1 MPIRAVIHQP
11 SLPKYRVPVFR
22 ELASRL
28 GMDLT
33 IYHGEL
39 KEVPTAK
46 ADGFR
51 AVPFNRLPW
60 PLGSEAIGWQP
71 MRLGYLTG
79 RDADVLVFNWNIRHA
94 SLVPYLLTAR
104 RFGVPTVLWGH
115 GFSKHER
122 PIRRLLRWNVARL
135 ATAVLTYNHG
145 VADTLVA
152 SGLPRERVFTA
163 LNTIDHRPIL
173 AQRERWAQKP
183 EELEAFRVKNG
194 LRSDAPHLLFVSR
207 LDPNNRVDVLID
219 AVALLRERMP
229 GIRATIVGGG
239 TDGENLRAHAESRGV
254 LGSAVHLT
262 GPIYDEDVL
271 SAWFLSADFFVYP
284 SNIGLSIIHAL
295 GYGLPVLVGD
305 RIDLHNPEIEALFP
319 GDNGALFKHNSAEA
333 LAGTIVSLW
342 NDQPRLARMRAC
354 AAASAREYFTLK
366 RMVDGLDAVIR
377 YAALRPMRDPDQ
389 GDRTGVLPASQA

>member
-1 MPIRAVIHQP
+1 MSIRAVIHQP

-22 ELASRL
+22 ELAARAGL
-28 GMDLT
+28 DLT

-39 KEVPTAK
+39 REVPTAR

-51 AVPFNRLPW
+51 AVPFKRLPW

-79 RDADVLVFNWNIRHA
+79 RDADVLVFNWNMRHT
-94 SLVPYLLTAR
+94 SLVPYLLMAR

-115 GFSKHER
+115 GFSKHEK

-152 SGLPRERVFTA
+152 SGLARERVFTA
-163 LNTIDHRPIL
+163 LNTIDYQPIL
-173 AQRERWAQKP
+173 SQRERWAQRP
-183 EELEAFRVKNG
+183 EQLEAFRKQHG
-194 LRSDAPHLLFVSR
+194 LRSDAPHLVFVSR

-239 TDGENLRAHAESRGV
+239 MDGAALRAHAERRGV
-254 LGSAVHLT
+254 LGTSVHMT

-271 SAWFLSADFFVYP
+271 SAWFLSGDLFVYP

-295 GYGLPVLVGD
+295 GYGLPVVVGD
-305 RIDLHNPEIEALFP
+305 RVDLHNPEIEALSP
-319 GDNGALFKHNSAEA
+319 GDNGAVFRHNSPEA
-333 LAGTIVSLW
+333 LADLIVSLW
-342 NDQPRLARMRAC
+342 KDQPRLARMRVC

-366 RMVDGLDAVIR
+366 RMVDGLDGVIR
-377 YAALRPMRDPDQ
+377 YAALSPMLDPSA
-389 GDRTGVLPASQA
+389 GSRAGVIPASNI